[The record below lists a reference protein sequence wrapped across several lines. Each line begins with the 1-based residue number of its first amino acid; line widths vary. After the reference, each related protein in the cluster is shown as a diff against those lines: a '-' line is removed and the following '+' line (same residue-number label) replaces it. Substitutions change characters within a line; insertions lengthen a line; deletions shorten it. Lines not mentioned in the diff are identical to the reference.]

1 MTEITLLKTGEK
13 VKFYSIKEAASLLNV
28 SVPTINRWVKANKIS
43 NSRFGNG
50 ICFAE
55 AEIMRLQQQCLQGTN
70 IAGEKHNG

>member
-28 SVPTINRWVKANKIS
+28 SVPTINRWIRANKIN

-55 AEIMRLQQQCLQGTN
+55 TEIMRLQQQCLQGAN
-70 IAGEKHNG
+70 ITKDRK